1 MEHVPVSA
9 LKNDIQALANGS
21 YREPAILT
29 KNGRAQHAFV
39 TIDERET
46 HKATLRLLE
55 ELQKG
60 YQSLHSEGCILAKDF
75 LKELE
80 NDFRKGHYEH

>member
-1 MEHVPVSA
+1 MTHVPVST

-29 KNGRAQHAFV
+29 KNGRAQHAFA
-39 TIDERET
+39 TIDEHET
-46 HKATLRLLE
+46 HKAILRLLE

-60 YQSLHSEGCILAKDF
+60 YQSLHS
-75 LKELE
+75 
-80 NDFRKGHYEH
+80 

>member
-1 MEHVPVSA
+1 MKHVPVSA
-9 LKNDIQALANGS
+9 LKNDIQALANGN

-29 KNGRAQHAFV
+29 KNGRAQHAFA
-39 TIDERET
+39 TTDERET

-60 YQSLHSEGCILAKDF
+60 YQSLHSEGSILAKDF

-80 NDFRKGHYEH
+80 NDFKQVHYKH